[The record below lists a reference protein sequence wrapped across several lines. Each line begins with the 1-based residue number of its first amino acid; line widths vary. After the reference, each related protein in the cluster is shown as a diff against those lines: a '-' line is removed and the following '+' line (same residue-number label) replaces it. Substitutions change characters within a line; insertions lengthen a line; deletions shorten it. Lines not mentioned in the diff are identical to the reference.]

1 VLLLFSS
8 PPPLERL
15 EFVVWVVLPV
25 TFTAQLPFVIVPL
38 GNVVLLIQLGDV
50 LLVQLELPLSEVLDN
65 ANIVVDP
72 PALMSTT

>member
-8 PPPLERL
+8 PPPLGRL
-15 EFVVWVVLPV
+15 ELVVWVVLPV
-25 TFTAQLPFVIVPL
+25 TFGVELVQFD
-38 GNVVLLIQLGDV
+38 VVLLIPLV
-50 LLVQLELPLSEVLDN
+50 SLVQFELPLSELCDS